1 LQPAHPN
8 GDTKLGLADFGSR
21 ASPERAPERGAD
33 HAESPRRLIS
43 QDGLHVRSSRPPR
56 AELTQ
61 EESLRERALLALVSS
76 ARHELRSPLQSIQG
90 FADLLASGSYGTLGG
105 DQQVFVE
112 HIIQGSADLS
122 RALDAC
128 FELFQAEALHIPTEP
143 LPASLRRLV
152 EEALSIAESNK
163 RSRFETR
170 LSELDPELTVEIDL
184 HDFSK
189 AVEAVI
195 TTLSPLARGRIVV
208 SASAREGEA
217 EVTFAVTEEPRTLR
231 ALHELPRRGVS
242 ARALLWLRLA
252 ASLLARSDSR
262 LETCESY
269 DKVRILLPA

>member
-1 LQPAHPN
+1 MQPAHPN
-8 GDTKLGLADFGSR
+8 GDTRLGLGKERPLERNAEPADT
-21 ASPERAPERGAD
+21 
-33 HAESPRRLIS
+33 PRRLIS
-43 QDGLHVRSSRPPR
+43 QDGLHVRGSRPPR

-90 FADLLASGSYGTLGG
+90 FADLLASESYGVLGG
-105 DQQVFVE
+105 DQRVFVE
-112 HIIQGSADLS
+112 HILQGSADLS

-152 EEALSIAESNK
+152 EEALTIAEANG
-163 RSRFETR
+163 RGRFEMR

-208 SASAREGEA
+208 SAQAREGEA
-217 EVTFAVTEEPRTLR
+217 ELTFAVTEEPRTLR

-242 ARALLWLRLA
+242 ARALLWLRLG

-262 LETCESY
+262 LETSESY
-269 DKVRILLPA
+269 DKVRILLPT